1 MTPNKDASVER
12 LIDANEADPRNL
24 AFPIHA
30 DGGEYSPYE
39 RGYNDAVISCYGLL
53 MNVPTV
59 DAVPAEQ
66 FNALKSLVNGEWV
79 DCKLIEESMGID
91 FATGLKMFSFSRT
104 AEWNPAPLNG
114 QKITTKFRLKNAMK
128 VVRCGECQFVD
139 TGDCPMS
146 GKPGRVSASDFCSYG
161 ERRIQT
167 DEKKQTDPQNE
178 DQAVGGGTGR

>member
-1 MTPNKDASVER
+1 MAPNKDASVER

-53 MNVPTV
+53 MNAHTV
-59 DAVPAEQ
+59 DAVPAKH

-79 DCKLIEESMGID
+79 DCKLVEEALGID

-128 VVRCGECQFVD
+128 VVRCGECQFANTD
-139 TGDCPMS
+139 NCPMR
-146 GKPGRVSASDFCSYG
+146 GTLGRVPASNFCSFG
-161 ERRIQT
+161 ERRQT
-167 DEKKQTDPQNE
+167 NEKKQTHSQNE
-178 DQAVGGGTGR
+178 DTAMGGGTGR